1 MFISWLL
8 MTRKVLLALYSHK
21 KFYVNKFHS
30 VVLLTCVII
39 TVLLC
44 FITSPGNICL
54 YNSHD
59 AVSRADLMAEKLV
72 YLL

>member
-1 MFISWLL
+1 MFISWLM

-39 TVLLC
+39 TVLLS
-44 FITSPGNICL
+44 FITTPGNICL
-54 YNSHD
+54 Y
-59 AVSRADLMAEKLV
+59 K
-72 YLL
+72 